1 MTIVILD
8 AHDAIELTSILEFFA
23 GWLRADI
30 DYARSRLLLDGDYS
44 VDDLHTDTAR
54 LIKVLKAT

>member
-8 AHDAIELTSILEFFA
+8 AHDAVELTSILEFFA

-30 DYARSRLLLDGDYS
+30 DYARRRLYLTDAYS
-44 VDDLHTDTAR
+44 VDDLHTDTVR
-54 LIKVLKAT
+54 LVNTVKAC